1 MRQAHFRPL
10 VIFSINSEQHRDNQ
24 TVHTLL
30 REKGWQF
37 QGMSLVENG
46 QRKPCWLVL
55 LDQDNE
61 DQQLSEIQAICRVYD
76 QPKIVYSGNDRTT
89 KEISFDGTENY
100 VGSLASASRYE
111 ALTLPSY
118 YVRSCGNVGEL
129 EYWRLKNVQ

>member
-10 VIFSINSEQHRDNQ
+10 VIFSINSENYRDNQ
-24 TVHTLL
+24 TIHTLL

-55 LDQDNE
+55 INDGE
-61 DQQLSEIQAICRVYD
+61 ESEQLSEIQAICKVYD

-89 KEISFDGTENY
+89 KEILFDGTENY
-100 VGSLASASRYE
+100 VGSLTSSSRYE

-118 YVRSCGNVGEL
+118 YVRSLGKSNEL